1 MGCLAMNLPPA
12 LMVIHPARSRR
23 RHGPGE
29 ITITDVR
36 VISYLETRWLRG
48 CDSISREHRL
58 VQQLKPQR
66 RSVGVPQRQAMAAAR
81 PAPSLLP
88 PTAIQ
93 SGSIPKRAESEIST
107 SVPPMRSSNAAG
119 KGYPCP
125 NL

>member
-66 RSVGVPQRQAMAAAR
+66 RSVRVPQRPAVAEAR
-81 PAPSLLP
+81 PAPPLLP
-88 PTAIQ
+88 PPPLP
-93 SGSIPKRAESEIST
+93 SRPIPQAATSEI
-107 SVPPMRSSNAAG
+107 N
-119 KGYPCP
+119 
-125 NL
+125 